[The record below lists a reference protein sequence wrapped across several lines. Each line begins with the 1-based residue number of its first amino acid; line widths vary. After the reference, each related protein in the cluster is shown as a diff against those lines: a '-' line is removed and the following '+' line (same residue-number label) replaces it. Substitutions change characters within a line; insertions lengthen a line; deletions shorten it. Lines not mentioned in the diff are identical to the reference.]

1 MWKGLAAAAK
11 EATGSQEEQGFRA
24 RLNRGFSLTP
34 WLTCLVILHVALP
47 LSPSPSLGASGTG
60 HTGSLGVRECV
71 EAICPGAWCLG
82 DAQSTVSLFLSPH
95 HLYQCFLFPS
105 SLAPPSLS
113 LQHHVNTA
121 LRGKSTFL
129 STPVLQLHGTTCT
142 SLNVLCSLWLWAGCP
157 RPSLSPLAPPG
168 AIPVFPAASVLLQA
182 PEKGERSG
190 RVPWAL
196 HLVLCPIAQHLQ
208 GREGVLSLFAL
219 HSPRCVAEA
228 L

>member
-1 MWKGLAAAAK
+1 MCGGHL
-11 EATGSQEEQGFRA
+11 SR
-24 RLNRGFSLTP
+24 
-34 WLTCLVILHVALP
+34 CLV
-47 LSPSPSLGASGTG
+47 SGRRSI
-60 HTGSLGVRECV
+60 H
-71 EAICPGAWCLG
+71 
-82 DAQSTVSLFLSPH
+82 VSLFLSPH

-129 STPVLQLHGTTCT
+129 STPVLLLHGTTCT
-142 SLNVLCSLWLWAGCP
+142 SLNVLCGLWLWAGCP

-168 AIPVFPAASVLLQA
+168 AIPVFPAASVLPQA
-182 PEKGERSG
+182 PERGERSG

-219 HSPRCVAEA
+219 HRPRCVAGA